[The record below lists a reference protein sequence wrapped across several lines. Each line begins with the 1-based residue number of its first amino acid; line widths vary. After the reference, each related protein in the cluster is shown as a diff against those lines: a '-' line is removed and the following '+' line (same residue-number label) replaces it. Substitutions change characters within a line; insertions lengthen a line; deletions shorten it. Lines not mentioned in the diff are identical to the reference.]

1 MKTPKLPKLTYWHL
15 GTVALLAALWAIAP
29 QQIGVLALKGIYIT
43 LALALGYYA
52 DRTIFSAYRPYMLKH
67 SDLLLAT
74 GMIRRAI
81 VIAAVVLGF
90 ALGL

>member
-1 MKTPKLPKLTYWHL
+1 MKTSKLPKLTFWHL
-15 GTVALLAALWAIAP
+15 GTLALLAALWAIAP

-52 DRTIFSAYRPYMLKH
+52 DRTIFRAYHPYMLKH
-67 SDLLLAT
+67 SELLLAT